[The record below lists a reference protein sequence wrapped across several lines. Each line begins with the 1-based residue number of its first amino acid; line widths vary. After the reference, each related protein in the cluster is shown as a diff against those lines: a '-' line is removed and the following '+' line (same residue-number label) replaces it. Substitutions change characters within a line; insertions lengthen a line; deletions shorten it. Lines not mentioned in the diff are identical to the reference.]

1 MAKRNSHGSKDDRFQ
16 TSQSKDSRKTSQS
29 AKRKGKTKR
38 DYSDPKDRETRG
50 SHLEAREYS
59 NDPGWYTRSGLLTR
73 NASNISTYLPIG
85 DMMSNTILQRDF
97 TPAGIARY
105 DYMPCFGDVSGPTH
119 SINYVARLLY
129 TVVNSKNSRNDRYDP
144 SDLMTYVLGVANAWV
159 LHSVV
164 LRMIGMFNTY
174 SVLNRYWWQDVM
186 RTMGFSPIDATND
199 INHWVTLANKM
210 ALALNTLPVPKGI
223 TYFDRCQMLPSTV
236 YVDSPVEKASFYYFM
251 PARLFKF
258 TYDDEGKGMLE
269 SVATPFANHTYSNAS
284 ITPVELE
291 AFFNS
296 LTSDLLNDSDIRYMG
311 ADIYKAYDGDLYKIP
326 QIDVKFTQ
334 SFVYDPMMNLQ
345 LRNATVHDYLRDGM
359 QEKSGQHYT
368 ISQDMA
374 HNCLWSTPMSGYLPT
389 AKSSPSIMYHSFA
402 ASDAIFD
409 FPTMEVSQEMFIE
422 ATKLHAFWRNGGT
435 FVSTS
440 EVILMDRLY
449 GYVPGSDN
457 RPVMAEV
464 PRASV
469 VGFPKDVPMSAANLA
484 PMLNKI
490 EFASKMAASPL
501 QYLAVASGG
510 TADAPI
516 YSPPQRI
523 TLNDDLTNY
532 TNVPTELL
540 YEQAVGSQTSLF
552 APFDLN

>member
-1 MAKRNSHGSKDDRFQ
+1 MAKRNNQGSKDDRFQ
-16 TSQSKDSRKTSQS
+16 KSPSKDSRKTPSA

-85 DMMSNTILQRDF
+85 DMLSNTILGRDF

-105 DYMPCFGDVSGPTH
+105 DYMPCFGDISGPTH

-144 SDLMTYVLGVANAWV
+144 SDLMTYILGVANAWA

-164 LRMIGMFNTY
+164 LRLIGMFNTY

-186 RTMGFSPIDATND
+186 RTMGFAPITATND

-236 YVDSPVEKASFYYFM
+236 YVDAPVEKASFYYFL
-251 PARLFKF
+251 PVHLFKF
-258 TYDDEGKGMLE
+258 TYDEEGKGKLE
-269 SVATPFANHTYSNAS
+269 SVATPFATHTYSS
-284 ITPVELE
+284 STWITPDDME

-311 ADIYKAYDGDLYKIP
+311 ADIYKAYEGNLYTIP
-326 QIDVKFTQ
+326 QIDAKFTQ

-345 LRNATVHDYLRDGM
+345 LRNATVHGYLWDGM
-359 QEKSGQHYT
+359 HGNTHYT

-374 HNCLWSTPMSGYLPT
+374 HNCLWSSPMAGFLPET
-389 AKSSPSIMYHSFA
+389 KSDPSILHYFMN

-409 FPTMEVSQEMFIE
+409 FPTMDVSQEMFIE
-422 ATKLHAFWRNGGT
+422 STKLHAFWLNGGK
-435 FVSTS
+435 FVTTS
-440 EVILMDRLY
+440 EVILMDRIY
-449 GYVPGSDN
+449 GYVPNHDN
-457 RPVMAEV
+457 RPEMKELRRV
-464 PRASV
+464 SV
-469 VGFPKDVPMSAANLA
+469 VGFPGAGTMSASNLA
-484 PMLNKI
+484 PMFEKVEFSTKI
-490 EFASKMAASPL
+490 AASPL
-501 QYLAVASGG
+501 QYLAVANGG
-510 TADAPI
+510 TYDAPI
-516 YSPPQRI
+516 YNPPKQI

-532 TNVPTELL
+532 TNVPVKLL

>member
-1 MAKRNSHGSKDDRFQ
+1 MAKRINHGSKDDRLQ
-16 TSQSKDSRKTSQS
+16 NSQSKDSRKTSQN

-50 SHLEAREYS
+50 SHLESREYS
-59 NDPGWYTRSGLLTR
+59 NDPSWYTRSGLLTR

-85 DMMSNTILQRDF
+85 DMLSNTVLKRDF

-105 DYMPCFGDVSGPTH
+105 DYMPCFGDISGPTH
-119 SINYVARLLY
+119 SINYVSRLLY

-144 SDLMTYVLGVANAWV
+144 SDLMTYVLGVANAWA

-186 RTMGFSPIDATND
+186 QTMGFAPIDATND

-236 YVDSPVEKASFYYFM
+236 YVDAPIEKASFYYFI
-251 PARLFKF
+251 PAYLFKF
-258 TYDDEGKGMLE
+258 TYDEEGKGMLE
-269 SVATPFANHTYSNAS
+269 SVATPFASHSYSNAT
-284 ITPVELE
+284 ITPATLE

-311 ADIYKAYDGDLYKIP
+311 ADIYKAYEGNLYTIP

-334 SFVYDPMMNLQ
+334 SFVFDPMMNLQ
-345 LRNATVHDYLRDGM
+345 LRNATVHDYLWDGLS
-359 QEKSGQHYT
+359 EHTSHYT

-374 HNCLWSTPMSGYLPT
+374 HNCLWSSPMNGFLSTAMSTPSYMHRFGT
-389 AKSSPSIMYHSFA
+389 GD
-402 ASDAIFD
+402 DAIFD

-422 ATKLHAFWRNGGT
+422 STKLHAFWRTGGQ

-440 EVILMDRLY
+440 EVILLDRMY
-449 GYVPGSDN
+449 GYVPGANN
-457 RPVMAEV
+457 RPEMKEV
-464 PRASV
+464 DRVSV
-469 VGFPKDVPMSAANLA
+469 VGFPPVNSNLA
-484 PMLNKI
+484 AYIAPLFEKI

-501 QYLAVASGG
+501 QYLAAANGG
-510 TADAPI
+510 SHDAPV
-516 YSPPQRI
+516 YNPPIQI

-532 TNVPTELL
+532 TNVPVELM

>member
-1 MAKRNSHGSKDDRFQ
+1 MAKRNNQGSKDARFPN
-16 TSQSKDSRKTSQS
+16 SQSKDSRKAPQNV
-29 AKRKGKTKR
+29 KRKGKTKR

-50 SHLEAREYS
+50 SHLESREYS
-59 NDPGWYTRSGLLTR
+59 NDPSWYTRSGLLTR
-73 NASNISTYLPIG
+73 NAANISTYLPIG
-85 DMMSNTILQRDF
+85 DMMSNTILGRDF

-105 DYMPCFGDVSGPTH
+105 DYMPCFGDISGPTH
-119 SINYVARLLY
+119 SINYVSRLLY

-144 SDLMTYVLGVANAWV
+144 SDLMTYVLGVANAWA
-159 LHSVV
+159 LHSVI
-164 LRMIGMFNTY
+164 LRIIGMFNTY

-186 RTMGFSPIDATND
+186 KTMGFAPIDATND

-236 YVDSPVEKASFYYFM
+236 YVDAPVEKASFYYFL
-251 PARLFKF
+251 PCRLFKF
-258 TYDDEGKGMLE
+258 TYDNEGKGKLE
-269 SVATPFANHTYSNAS
+269 SVSTPFATHSYANATL
-284 ITPVELE
+284 TPDDLE
-291 AFFNS
+291 NFFNS

-311 ADIYKAYDGDLYKIP
+311 ADIYKAYEGNLYTIP

-334 SFVYDPMMNLQ
+334 SFVFDPMMNLQ
-345 LRNATVHDYLRDGM
+345 LRNATVHDYLWDGM
-359 QEKSGQHYT
+359 HDNSNLYT

-374 HNCLWSTPMSGYLPT
+374 HNCLWSTPMTGFLPT
-389 AKSSPSIMYHSFA
+389 VRSTPSIMHRGFA
-402 ASDAIFD
+402 PCDAIFD
-409 FPTMEVSQEMFIE
+409 FPTMEVTQEMFIE
-422 ATKLHAFWRNGGT
+422 STKLHAFWLTQGK

-440 EVILMDRLY
+440 EVILMDRMY
-449 GYVPGSDN
+449 GYVPDSNN

-464 PRASV
+464 PRLSV
-469 VGFPKDVPMSAANLA
+469 VGFPLAEMSPAVLA
-484 PMLNKI
+484 PMFNKI

-501 QYLAVASGG
+501 QYLAVASAG
-510 TADAPI
+510 TPDAPI
-516 YSPPQRI
+516 YTPPQRI

-532 TNVPTELL
+532 TNVPVKLL

>member
-1 MAKRNSHGSKDDRFQ
+1 MAKRNNQGSKDARFPN
-16 TSQSKDSRKTSQS
+16 SQSKDSRKTSQN

-119 SINYVARLLY
+119 SINYVSRLLY

-144 SDLMTYVLGVANAWV
+144 SDLMTYVLGVANAWA

-164 LRMIGMFNTY
+164 LRLIGMFNTY

-186 RTMGFSPIDATND
+186 QTMGFAPIDATND

-236 YVDSPVEKASFYYFM
+236 YVDSPIEKASFYYFL
-251 PARLFKF
+251 PVRLFKF
-258 TYDDEGKGMLE
+258 TYDEEGKGMLE
-269 SVATPFANHTYSNAS
+269 SVATPFANHTFHNAT
-284 ITPVELE
+284 IRPADLE

-311 ADIYKAYDGDLYKIP
+311 ADIYKAYEGNLYTIP
-326 QIDVKFTQ
+326 QIDAKFTQ
-334 SFVYDPMMNLQ
+334 SFVFDPMMNLQ
-345 LRNATVHDYLRDGM
+345 LRNATVHTYLWDGM
-359 QEKSGQHYT
+359 HENTSHYS

-374 HNCLWSTPMSGYLPT
+374 HNCLWSTPMTGFIPT
-389 AKSSPSIMYHSFA
+389 VRNDPSIMNWTFST
-402 ASDAIFD
+402 SDAIFD

-435 FVSTS
+435 FISTS
-440 EVILMDRLY
+440 EVILMDRMY

-457 RPVMAEV
+457 RPEIKEV
-464 PRASV
+464 SRVSV
-469 VGFPKDVPMSAANLA
+469 VGFPPMTGSSASYHA
-484 PMLNKI
+484 PMFEKI

-501 QYLAVASGG
+501 QYLAASSGG
-510 TADAPI
+510 THDEPI
-516 YSPPQRI
+516 YAPPTQI

-532 TNVPTELL
+532 TNVPVELL